1 MEKTIL
7 IIDDDVDF
15 QFMVGSMLR
24 TCGYGVRTL
33 LEGKASV
40 AVDLA
45 SKCDIVLL
53 DIELPGINGVDLG
66 KELRTSAE
74 TSKIP
79 IILVSGHD
87 NVDKMFVQSQADAFI
102 QKPFSLTTLIAKVQE
117 LLVAPVRQLSCP
129 LNSISPFV

>member
-24 TCGYGVRTL
+24 TCGYEVRTL
-33 LEGKASV
+33 LEGKLSA
-40 AVDLA
+40 AVDIA
-45 SKCDIVLL
+45 RKCDIILL

-66 KELRTSAE
+66 KELRLTAE
-74 TSKIP
+74 TSNIP
-79 IILVSGHD
+79 IILVSGHN
-87 NVDKMFVQSQADAFI
+87 NVDEMFAESQANAFI

-117 LLVAPVRQLSCP
+117 LLVAPVPQLSCP
-129 LNSISPFV
+129 

>member
-1 MEKTIL
+1 MDKTIL

-15 QFMVGSMLR
+15 QFMVGSVLGM
-24 TCGYGVRTL
+24 CGYRVKTL
-33 LEGKASV
+33 LEGKLSV

-66 KELRTSAE
+66 RELRASTGTSN
-74 TSKIP
+74 IP

-87 NVDKMFVQSQADAFI
+87 NADELFAQSQANAFI
-102 QKPFSLTTLIAKVQE
+102 QKPFSLTALIDKVRE
-117 LLVAPVRQLSCP
+117 LLLAPARKLTGS
-129 LNSISPFV
+129 